1 MPGFMCL
8 SFHRHEVS
16 LCCLSFA
23 SYGLVKHHQIFK
35 MPIKT
40 QLILLK
46 ITKENKTQKLLKFYD
61 DNILIIN
68 QTFFHYD
75 EFLKPK

>member
-1 MPGFMCL
+1 MYHHAWL
-8 SFHRHEVS
+8 YVFHRHEVS
-16 LCCLSFA
+16 LCCLSFV
-23 SYGLVKHHQIFK
+23 SYGLVKHHQIFR

-46 ITKENKTQKLLKFYD
+46 IRKENKTQKLLKFYD
-61 DNILIIN
+61 SILIIN